1 MRAQAAVKSSVESL
15 QTQAT
20 SRDRPA
26 TTVAQLKLVEGKSGE
41 FGRKARRAYVG
52 INSRVSK
59 IGEFCNSLTE
69 QLNQH
74 LPREVH
80 VPGPDLL
87 GDRAGRPAS
96 RSRFAGNNAIRI
108 LGR

>member
-1 MRAQAAVKSSVESL
+1 MGAAEREV
-15 QTQAT
+15 
-20 SRDRPA
+20 DRVREPLTLA
-26 TTVAQLKLVEGKSGE
+26 STRGLAKLAN
-41 FGRKARRAYVG
+41 FA
-52 INSRVSK
+52 
-59 IGEFCNSLTE
+59 NSLTE